1 MASEAGTPVLPT
13 ALPMTG
19 VAAGA
24 SGLRS
29 QRPAIKVG
37 DFPHVSGPS
46 VSVQS
51 TAGRNSGRGRA
62 VRGRAWRCGRGAA
75 RFPAEQRANG
85 TRLRFDITTQRK

>member
-24 SGLRS
+24 INL
-29 QRPAIKVG
+29 KVG
-37 DFPHVSGPS
+37 DFPDVTGSS

-51 TAGRNSGRGRA
+51 TAGRNSGKGWAFAGGLGGAVAGSAVPGRA
-62 VRGRAWRCGRGAA
+62 ASGWN
-75 RFPAEQRANG
+75 AEA
-85 TRLRFDITTQRK
+85 I